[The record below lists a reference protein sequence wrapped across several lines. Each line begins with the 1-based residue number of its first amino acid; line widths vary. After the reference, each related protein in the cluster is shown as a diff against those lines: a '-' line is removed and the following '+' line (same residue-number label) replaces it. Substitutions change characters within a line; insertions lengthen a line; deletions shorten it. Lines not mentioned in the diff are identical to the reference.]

1 MRKLPRLEINVSFL
15 RSVSFPPNKRV
26 CKTVEDLIL
35 SMGDSHAR
43 NEAKTKLL
51 PRPRFQLQVFERRL
65 LPPASL
71 PRLLSA
77 VTLTTPCRSL
87 AVTLA
92 IG

>member
-1 MRKLPRLEINVSFL
+1 MRKLPHLEINVSFL
-15 RSVSFPPNKRV
+15 RPVSFPPNKRV
-26 CKTVEDLIL
+26 CKTVEGLIL

-71 PRLLSA
+71 LSA

-87 AVTLA
+87 AATLA

>member
-26 CKTVEDLIL
+26 CKTVEGLIL

-71 PRLLSA
+71 LSA

-87 AVTLA
+87 AATLA

>member
-15 RSVSFPPNKRV
+15 RPVSFPPNK
-26 CKTVEDLIL
+26 TVEGLIL

-87 AVTLA
+87 AATLA